1 MPHLILHYTANLA
14 GFDADAALDD
24 INRRLAESGHF
35 EESAIKSRALALQ
48 HYRVGTARAERGFV
62 HAHLKVLPGR
72 DEATRR
78 ALSQTIVTALQAL
91 LPSHHPVTQLVVE
104 VTELDAGTYSKLV
117 IDASQP

>member
-1 MPHLILHYTANLA
+1 MPHLTLQYTANLA
-14 GFDADAALDD
+14 GFDADAALDA
-24 INRRLAESGHF
+24 INHRLADSGHF

-48 HYRVGTARAERGFV
+48 HHRVGTAPLERAFV

-78 ALSQTIVTALQAL
+78 ALSQAIVAALQAL
-91 LPSHHPVTQLVVE
+91 LPSHHPATQLCVE

>member
-1 MPHLILHYTANLA
+1 MPHLTLHYTANLA

-24 INRRLAESGHF
+24 INRRLADSGHF

-48 HYRVGTARAERGFV
+48 HYRVGTAGVERGFV

-78 ALSQTIVTALQAL
+78 ALSQTIVTALQAQ
-91 LPSHHPVTQLVVE
+91 LPSHHPATQLCVE